1 MLLSLSIIGFFLSL
15 IFIFYNYKKCYC
27 YIFLG
32 LFYSISSLYVFI
44 QYVLLYS
51 ESKWLIAV
59 FYLNFAFL
67 SYLAGP
73 FLFFYVRGF
82 KTGLSKIKKRDYW
95 HFLPSVIIL
104 IATTNHIFSPWPQ
117 KMAIADQILSD
128 RNFIWKSNFILVNY
142 YYPIFINF
150 LSRPLLIFI
159 YSAFSLKYLIKKSSN
174 ESLKYEL
181 KVNKKWLIILLS
193 TIIAIS
199 FLQVIQILLSTFK
212 LNINPFLSI
221 NFIQISSVILLS
233 TLIILPF
240 LNPKDLYGLKNNV
253 LSPNNE
259 TECINNN
266 VDEKRNFSFKLLFD
280 ENYTQIVEQKV
291 NNCMKKNQPYL
302 RAECNISL
310 FAKLIKIPT
319 HHLLYYFKEIKK
331 QSFNDFRNE
340 LRVMHA
346 AKLMNEGKANKFTM
360 EAIGQMSGFS
370 SRNTFFKV
378 FKKHFGVSPGNFVQK
393 K

>member
-1 MLLSLSIIGFFLSL
+1 M
-15 IFIFYNYKKCYC
+15 
-27 YIFLG
+27 
-32 LFYSISSLYVFI
+32 FYSISSLYVFI

-302 RAECNISL
+302 RAECNISH

-370 SRNTFFKV
+370 SRNTFFKA
-378 FKKHFGVSPGNFVQK
+378 FKKYFGVSPGNFGHK